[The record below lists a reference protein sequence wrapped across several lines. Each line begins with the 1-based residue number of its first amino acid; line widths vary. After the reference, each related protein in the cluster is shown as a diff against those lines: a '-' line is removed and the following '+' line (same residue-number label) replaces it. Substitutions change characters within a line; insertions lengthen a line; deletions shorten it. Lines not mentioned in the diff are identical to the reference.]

1 MQVLIHTEIE
11 VTSIPHFKKIHVLI
25 DVSGFVWELEEFYL
39 LSHSSVNVNLE
50 PKTLIVWK
58 REKCLGNNCFD
69 FLCWYCD
76 LLSRCY
82 RKGCCR
88 GKSLSYGNRHA
99 QNETFHYIMSFHSER

>member
-11 VTSIPHFKKIHVLI
+11 VTSIPHFKKTHVLI

-50 PKTLIVWK
+50 PKTLTVWK
-58 REKCLGNNCFD
+58 RENVWEITALISYAGIAICCLDATGKMF
-69 FLCWYCD
+69 
-76 LLSRCY
+76 
-82 RKGCCR
+82 R

-99 QNETFHYIMSFHSER
+99 QKETFHYIMSFHSER